1 MLLNYDL
8 QPAADTA
15 ISDAP
20 TIVLIHGL
28 FGSIGNLGVIA
39 RALKE
44 RYSVLQ
50 LDMRNHGLSPQ
61 SEEMDYAQMA
71 ADVRET
77 LDALRIGSCILIGHS
92 MGGKVAMRLA
102 NLIPERVE
110 KLVIL
115 DMAPVAYQVRQHDE
129 ILKALF
135 AVEQARVSSRAEAT
149 QIMRQ
154 YLQQDMVVQFLM
166 KSFAAGKWRFNIH
179 AIQAHYADILSWQIQ
194 PAFTKPS
201 LFIRGGVS
209 PYVQEQYLSAI
220 KAQFPLAQVQTIE
233 QAGHWLHAEKPDQV
247 IDLIQEFL

>member
-77 LDALRIGSCILIGHS
+77 LDALRIGSCMLIS
-92 MGGKVAMRLA
+92 
-102 NLIPERVE
+102 
-110 KLVIL
+110 
-115 DMAPVAYQVRQHDE
+115 
-129 ILKALF
+129 
-135 AVEQARVSSRAEAT
+135 
-149 QIMRQ
+149 
-154 YLQQDMVVQFLM
+154 VQ
-166 KSFAAGKWRFNIH
+166 N
-179 AIQAHYADILSWQIQ
+179 
-194 PAFTKPS
+194 
-201 LFIRGGVS
+201 
-209 PYVQEQYLSAI
+209 
-220 KAQFPLAQVQTIE
+220 
-233 QAGHWLHAEKPDQV
+233 
-247 IDLIQEFL
+247 